1 MEKSVRSS
9 SSSSVII
16 LLMNLVVFF
25 HYAIAAARPIN
36 NNQTQ
41 TTSTSLDEE
50 KLIDFKLKLLNKPP
64 LKTIKSSDGD
74 IIDCIDIY
82 KQPAFDHPALKNHT
96 IQIKPSSDLLER
108 INDTNSN
115 YSKSVVF
122 QTWQKNGGF
131 CPEGSVPIRRIQ
143 RKDLVR
149 LGNSN
154 VGRFGQKN
162 PYVVRHHH
170 NTTLNDTPNAVVLLN
185 DTRSVSLPDLVN
197 RSVAL
202 LVTLGYNYIGA
213 QASLNLWN
221 PIVLANEYSTSQIW
235 LKAGI
240 ADTFESI
247 ESGWV
252 VNPNLYGDTR
262 TRLFVYWTTD
272 GYVSKGCFDL
282 TCSGFVHTN
291 PNVVLGGSLEP
302 CSSQSG
308 PQYELP
314 ITITLDPHVGNWWL
328 KVGQDVAVG
337 YWPGTLFGYLQHS
350 AVMVQWGGEVYSPN
364 VREQK
369 PHTTTAMGS
378 GQFARL
384 LHGEAAYV
392 KGVRIMDYSLSLKY
406 PEWVDTWGDE
416 DYCYSAFNEVKYGV
430 EPTFYFGGPGRNSL
444 CP

>member
-96 IQIKPSSDLLER
+96 IQ
-108 INDTNSN
+108 
-115 YSKSVVF
+115 SVVF

-197 RSVAL
+197 RS
-202 LVTLGYNYIGA
+202 
-213 QASLNLWN
+213 
-221 PIVLANEYSTSQIW
+221 
-235 LKAGI
+235 
-240 ADTFESI
+240 
-247 ESGWV
+247 
-252 VNPNLYGDTR
+252 
-262 TRLFVYWTTD
+262 TD

>member
-96 IQIKPSSDLLER
+96 IQ
-108 INDTNSN
+108 
-115 YSKSVVF
+115 V
-122 QTWQKNGGF
+122 
-131 CPEGSVPIRRIQ
+131 EGSIPIRRIQ

-170 NTTLNDTPNAVVLLN
+170 NTTLNDTPNAVILLN

-221 PIVLANEYSTSQIW
+221 PI
-235 LKAGI
+235 
-240 ADTFESI
+240 
-247 ESGWV
+247 